1 MHQHHRA
8 GEKMFVDYAGETLP
22 VIDSRTG
29 EIREASIF
37 VASLGASSYTYAEA
51 AFSQDLPSWISA
63 YMRAFH
69 FFAGAP
75 EILVPDNLWSGVTH
89 PCRYEPDINKTYL
102 EMAQHYGVAVIPARV
117 RKPREKAKV
126 EVAVQIVQRWIVA
139 ALRNHTFF
147 SLAELN
153 RTIAERLQDLNNRP
167 LQLIKASRRELYE
180 TLDKPALKALPSS
193 PYEYAQWSTAGVN
206 IDYHIVVDNHFY
218 SVPYQL
224 AKERVEVRLTD
235 SMVEVLW
242 KRC

>member
-1 MHQHHRA
+1 MTLKLLWDEYKQAHPDGYGYCQFCLLYRRWAGKLDLTMHQHHRA
-8 GEKMFVDYAGETLP
+8 GEKMFVDYAGETMP

-51 AFSQDLPSWISA
+51 SFSQDLPSWIGA
-63 YMRAFH
+63 HVRAFH

-117 RKPREKAKV
+117 RKPRDKAKV

-153 RTIAERLQDLNNRP
+153 RTIAERLQDLNNSAR
-167 LQLIKASRRELYE
+167 
-180 TLDKPALKALPSS
+180 
-193 PYEYAQWSTAGVN
+193 G
-206 IDYHIVVDNHFY
+206 
-218 SVPYQL
+218 SV
-224 AKERVEVRLTD
+224 
-235 SMVEVLW
+235 S
-242 KRC
+242 CSN